1 MEIKDG
7 VDAMSS
13 TYVNDTIQVLE
24 TRLLKNSGIHIIWTS
39 REC

>member
-13 TYVNDTIQVLE
+13 TYVNDAIQVFE
-24 TRLLKNSGIHIIWTS
+24 TRLLKNSGVHII
-39 REC
+39 